1 MNNITKSRLLSIVV
15 IILMIA
21 NIATLAMFWIKRDH
35 EKMPPPQQQ
44 NGGPFAFLI
53 KELAFDSAQVI
64 AYAKLRDEHKSEV
77 ESYRNAI
84 NNAKDSL
91 FALLKQPAANEDVLR
106 NALSHVGEKEKMFN
120 QFIFLHFKKV
130 RALCNVTQQSKFDK
144 VIQQAIRM
152 GQAGLQKQGFPPR
165 ERLPHGDRPPPRN
178 EEGQEPPRDNE
189 HGGYKPPPPSDQH
202 PPQ

>member
-1 MNNITKSRLLSIVV
+1 M
-15 IILMIA
+15 
-21 NIATLAMFWIKRDH
+21 
-35 EKMPPPQQQ
+35 
-44 NGGPFAFLI
+44 
-53 KELAFDSAQVI
+53 AFDSAQVI
-64 AYAKLRDEHKSEV
+64 AYAKLRDEHRSEV

-91 FALLKQPAANEDVLR
+91 FALLKQPAANEDVLQ

-130 RALCNVTQQSKFDK
+130 RALCNVTQQPKFDK

-152 GQAGLQKQGFPPR
+152 GQAGPQNQGFPPR
-165 ERLPHGDRPPPRN
+165 DRLPHGDRPPTRN